1 MAYNIGPRI
10 GIDGEREYRRQL
22 SEIIAS
28 TKALDAELKALTSSY
43 DDNAATQEDLEAV
56 ADTLRRKMEAQTDA
70 LAKITKLYEA
80 AKTETGESSETTQ
93 RWAAAMYNAEAAL
106 NETRGRLD
114 ETTARIEEMGDRTE
128 EAGDAM
134 DEASGSAL
142 SFGDVLKASLAS
154 QLIAKALEK
163 LVDLGKD
170 FAGGMISSA
179 ADLNAS
185 TAQFEQTFGG
195 ASEAAR
201 TNLRKISD
209 EAGVAVTRMRGGY
222 TKIYAFAKTAGSES
236 AQAMDIASRAMAAAT
251 DSAAYYDRSIEDTT
265 ESLQAF
271 LKGNY
276 ANDAAL
282 GISATETTRNA
293 AANKIYAKSFKDLT
307 EAQKV
312 DVLLSMV
319 EAGNKASGAFGQA
332 AREADGWENVTGNL
346 QDAWTR
352 LQATLGKPVLEQ
364 TTRAT
369 QTLTQKLNDLADDD
383 RFARLAQGL
392 GDSLGWLIDNGDEV
406 ISMATGIGVSL
417 GTLVVAQNAAGWIG
431 SLKAKIGELKTAM
444 ASDPTAIML
453 SAVAGLV
460 AYTASAAS
468 NMESLGRAAKRAA
481 DDVELAIT
489 DMDAAFD
496 SSAAAADA
504 TATAAEQ
511 YIARLDELASGG
523 RVAADGQ
530 AEYRTVVAQLNAL
543 IPGLNAEISKQ
554 TGLVEGGTAALRRST
569 AEWKANA
576 KAQANAEL
584 LKETYKQLSLAREEL
599 QKWYDKLDEAEQI
612 YNKWGDAE
620 GSLGAR
626 AEADYILVAGSIQ
639 RLEEQIA
646 ELEGRIQSV
655 SGAASS
661 GSAATRGLGSAA
673 DEVAENADDLAAGM
687 STAAEATQRYTRV
700 VDNLKFDK
708 FTELRTEYE
717 ALYDTSLASIN
728 GQIDMLADL
737 SDATVQ
743 STAKMLETWQ
753 KQTEAMLDYADNLL
767 EAKAMGI
774 SAEIIDQLSDGS
786 AQSMA
791 ILNNMVNDQTATVDE
806 INASWARLSDG
817 KKAAAK
823 AMRDVQYAIR
833 DELGSMGQDIYEYAR
848 TDGYNI
854 VNGLVDGVEKY
865 SWQYRKAMRELAER
879 GQEEFRVINRIQS
892 PSRVYRTYG
901 QYNVQGAILGIEDL
915 ERDYAEAV
923 RQLGQIG
930 VDTMG
935 QTTLY
940 TERIGAYVPYVPPVA
955 STASGGAPSTSITLQ
970 GGITLNVNAP
980 SVTHVEQLAELV
992 AQKIY
997 DGVQR
1002 EVATYAG

>member
-43 DDNAATQEDLEAV
+43 DDNAATQEDLEAA
-56 ADTLRRKMEAQTDA
+56 ADILRRKMEAQTDA

-80 AKTETGESSETTQ
+80 ARTETGESSETTQ

-106 NETRGRLD
+106 NETRGKLD

-134 DEASGSAL
+134 DDASGSAL
-142 SFGDVLKASLAS
+142 DFGDVLKASLAS
-154 QLIAKALEK
+154 QLITKALEK

-170 FAGGMISSA
+170 FASGMITSA
-179 ADLNAS
+179 AELNAS
-185 TAQFEQTFGG
+185 TAQFEQTFGA
-195 ASEAAR
+195 ASEAAKA
-201 TNLRKISD
+201 NLRKISD
-209 EAGVAVTRMRGGY
+209 EAGVAVTRMQGGY
-222 TKIYAFAKTAGSES
+222 TQIYAFAKTAGSDS

-265 ESLQAF
+265 KSLQAF

-293 AANKIYAKSFKDLT
+293 AANKLYAKSFKDLS

-346 QDAWTR
+346 QDAWKR
-352 LQATLGKPVLEQ
+352 LQATMGKPVLEQ
-364 TTRAT
+364 TTRAV
-369 QTLTQKLNDLADDD
+369 QTLTEKLN
-383 RFARLAQGL
+383 Q
-392 GDSLGWLIDNGDEV
+392 
-406 ISMATGIGVSL
+406 
-417 GTLVVAQNAAGWIG
+417 
-431 SLKAKIGELKTAM
+431 
-444 ASDPTAIML
+444 
-453 SAVAGLV
+453 
-460 AYTASAAS
+460 
-468 NMESLGRAAKRAA
+468 AA
-481 DDVELAIT
+481 DSGA
-489 DMDAAFD
+489 
-496 SSAAAADA
+496 
-504 TATAAEQ
+504 
-511 YIARLDELASGG
+511 LDELAEKIGNSLGWIIENG
-523 RVAADGQ
+523 EEVATTAGIIAVSFVGLKVALNAAEWIDKLKIAIAAMDKASAAASAHPVALATALASMGAYLLVSEDRLDGLGISAIRAAKDVQQAAADIDAAFADSVSEADAAAKT
-530 AEYRTVVAQLNAL
+530 AEHYIEHLDELAAGGLGSAAAQSEYNETIAQLNKL
-543 IPGLNAEISKQ
+543 IPGLNARIDEQ
-554 TGLVEGGTAALRRST
+554 TGLVEGGTAALRRNT
-569 AEWKANA
+569 AEWKENV
-576 KAQANAEL
+576 KAQA
-584 LKETYKQLSLAREEL
+584 
-599 QKWYDKLDEAEQI
+599 EAERLKDLYKALEDAKAKLQSLQSDAVDWRDVLLIGLAPAVGGIRDGVQELSALNIEDQI
-612 YNKWGDAE
+612 KEY
-620 GSLGAR
+620 
-626 AEADYILVAGSIQ
+626 EAAIEAFG
-639 RLEEQIA
+639 
-646 ELEGRIQSV
+646 
-655 SGAASS
+655 ASS
-661 GSAATRGLGSAA
+661 RA
-673 DEVAENADDLAAGM
+673 
-687 STAAEATQRYTRV
+687 TAAEATAVAGAANDAADAVDGLTDAAQKSTRANMGLNKTL
-700 VDNLKFDK
+700 DELKFDK

-728 GQIDMLADL
+728 GQIGMLDDL
-737 SDATVQ
+737 SDATAQ
-743 STAKMLETWQ
+743 STAKMLETWS
-753 KQTEAMLDYADNLL
+753 KQTEAMLNYSDNLL
-767 EAKAMGI
+767 KAKAMGI
-774 SAEIIDQLSDGS
+774 SAEIIAQLSDGS

-791 ILNNMVNDQTATVDE
+791 ILDNMVNDQTATVDE
-806 INASWARLSDG
+806 INASWARLSDS
-817 KKAAAK
+817 KETAAK

-833 DELGSMGQDIYEYAR
+833 DELDSMGQDIYEYAR

-935 QTTLY
+935 QTALY
-940 TERIGAYVPYVPPVA
+940 AERIGAYVPYVPPVA

-980 SVTHVEQLAELV
+980 SVTNVEQLAELV

>member
-56 ADTLRRKMEAQTDA
+56 AETLRRKMEAQTDA
-70 LAKITKLYEA
+70 LARITKLYEA
-80 AKTETGESSETTQ
+80 AKTETGASSETTQ

-106 NETRGRLD
+106 NETRGKLD

-134 DEASGSAL
+134 DDASDSAL
-142 SFGDVLKASLAS
+142 DFGDVLKASLAS
-154 QLIAKALEK
+154 QLITKALGK
-163 LVDLGKD
+163 LADLGKD
-170 FAGGMISSA
+170 FASGMVTSA
-179 ADLNAS
+179 AELNAS

-209 EAGVAVTRMRGGY
+209 EAGVAVTRMQGGY
-222 TKIYAFAKTAGSES
+222 TQIYAFAKTAGSES

-265 ESLQAF
+265 KSLQAF

-293 AANKIYAKSFKDLT
+293 AANKLYAKSFRELT

-364 TTRAT
+364 TTKAV
-369 QTLTQKLNDLADDD
+369 QTLTEKLNQAADSGALDELAEKI
-383 RFARLAQGL
+383 GN
-392 GDSLGWLIDNGDEV
+392 SLGWIIENGDEV
-406 ISMATGIGVSL
+406 ATTAGIIAVSFVGL
-417 GTLVVAQNAAGWIG
+417 KVALNAAEWIDK
-431 SLKAKIGELKTAM
+431 LKIAIAAM
-444 ASDPTAIML
+444 DK
-453 SAVAGLV
+453 
-460 AYTASAAS
+460 ASAAAS
-468 NMESLGRAAKRAA
+468 AHPVALATALASMGAYLLISEDRLDGLGISAIRAAKDVQQAAA
-481 DDVELAIT
+481 DI
-489 DMDAAFD
+489 DAAFAASVSEAD
-496 SSAAAADA
+496 AAAK
-504 TATAAEQ
+504 TAEH
-511 YIARLDELASGG
+511 YIQRLDELAAGG
-523 RVAADGQ
+523 LGSASAQG
-530 AEYRTVVAQLNAL
+530 EYNETIAQLNKL
-543 IPGLNAEISKQ
+543 IPSLNARIDEQ
-554 TGLVEGGTAALRRST
+554 TGLVEGGTAALRRNT
-569 AEWKANA
+569 AEWRENV
-576 KAQANAEL
+576 KAQAEAERLKDLYKALEDAKAKLQGLQSDDVDWRDVL
-584 LKETYKQLSLAREEL
+584 LKGLVPAVGGIRDGVQQLSALKIEDQIKE
-599 QKWYDKLDEAEQI
+599 YEAAI
-612 YNKWGDAE
+612 
-620 GSLGAR
+620 
-626 AEADYILVAGSIQ
+626 EAFG
-639 RLEEQIA
+639 
-646 ELEGRIQSV
+646 
-655 SGAASS
+655 ASS
-661 GSAATRGLGSAA
+661 GDAAAEVAAVATASSDAA
-673 DEVAENADDLAAGM
+673 DAVDGLTDAAQKSARANMGLNKTLKELKAE
-687 STAAEATQRYTRV
+687 EFTR
-700 VDNLKFDK
+700 
-708 FTELRTEYE
+708 LRTEYE

-728 GQIDMLADL
+728 GQIDMLTDL
-737 SDATVQ
+737 SEATAQ
-743 STAKMLETWQ
+743 STADMLEVWS
-753 KQTEAMLDYADNLL
+753 KQTEAMLNYSDNLL
-767 EAKAMGI
+767 KAKAMGI
-774 SAEIIDQLSDGS
+774 SAEIIAQLSDGS
-786 AQSMA
+786 TQSMA
-791 ILNNMVNDQTATVDE
+791 ILDNMVNDQTATVDE
-806 INASWARLSDG
+806 INASWARLSDS
-817 KKAAAK
+817 KEAAAK

-833 DELGSMGQDIYEYAR
+833 DELDSMGQDIYEYAR

-901 QYNVQGAILGIEDL
+901 QYNVEGAILGIEDL
-915 ERDYAEAV
+915 ARDYAEAV
-923 RQLGQIG
+923 RRLGESGI
-930 VDTMG
+930 DNME
-935 QTTLY
+935 QTALY
-940 TERIGAYVPYVPPVA
+940 AERIGAYVPYIPP
-955 STASGGAPSTSITLQ
+955 TAKMATGGASSTNITL

-980 SVTHVEQLAELV
+980 SVTNVEQLAELV